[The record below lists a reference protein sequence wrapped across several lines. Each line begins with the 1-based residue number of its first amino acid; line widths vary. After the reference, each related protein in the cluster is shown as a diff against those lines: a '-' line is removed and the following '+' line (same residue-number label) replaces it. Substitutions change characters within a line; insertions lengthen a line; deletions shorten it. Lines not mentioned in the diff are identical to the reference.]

1 MSRRA
6 GVMPGTVMLTL
17 GRLPKALDIARSFAM
32 QGWRVIIAE
41 PFRQHLA
48 GASNMVARSYQV
60 TAPAVSKRR
69 YLAELAA
76 IIAAEKVDWVIPVS
90 EETMHV
96 TFLRELVPASVRI
109 FTMPPEA
116 LLPAY
121 DKHGFIHL
129 AQSAGVSVPE
139 THALGSPAGEALA
152 RLGPVVVKPVH
163 SCSGRGVRI
172 LAQGAP
178 LPSEA
183 GSVVQRFIPGE
194 VHSSCSIA
202 QAGQVLSTVI
212 YRGALFSGSVA
223 IAFERV
229 VEPVLFEAW
238 IARFVR
244 HVNWTGFISFDFVL
258 DAQGV
263 PHGIECNP
271 RTTSGLH
278 FFETADLAPA
288 ILEARPPRFR
298 QALRLQQFYSCLT
311 ETQKSVL
318 TPRRFPRNLHAL
330 LTTPDVTWNRQDKR
344 PFLTM
349 TWTSWEIIR
358 RAMQAGTTFGEVAT
372 LDVGWYEGEGTAE
385 GGTAA

>member
-1 MSRRA
+1 
-6 GVMPGTVMLTL
+6 MPRTVLLTL

-32 QGWRVIIAE
+32 NGWRVIIAE
-41 PFRQHLA
+41 PFKRHLA
-48 GASNMVARSYQV
+48 GASNAVAKSYQV
-60 TAPAVSKRR
+60 TPPSISKRQ
-69 YLAELAA
+69 YLEELAA
-76 IIAAEKVDWVIPVS
+76 IIVAEGVELVVPVS

-96 TFLRELVPASVRI
+96 TFLRGLLPEHVRI
-109 FTMPPEA
+109 FTMPPDA

-129 AQSAGVSVPE
+129 AQAAGVSVPE
-139 THALGSPAGEALA
+139 THAIGTPGATALA
-152 RLGPVVVKPVH
+152 ASGPVVVKPVH

-172 LAQGAP
+172 LLQGAT
-178 LPSEA
+178 LPEES

-194 VHSSCSIA
+194 VHSSCSVA
-202 QAGQVLSTVI
+202 HEGRVLSTVI

-229 VEPVLFEAW
+229 VAPVLFERW
-238 IARFVR
+238 IEDFVA
-244 HVNWTGFISFDFVL
+244 HVNWSGFISFDFVL
-258 DAQGV
+258 DADGV

-288 ILEARPPRFR
+288 ILEARVPRHR
-298 QALRLQQFYSCLT
+298 ATLRLQQFYSCLT

-318 TPRRFPRNLHAL
+318 TPRQFPRNLRAL
-330 LTTPDVTWNRQDKR
+330 FSTPDVTWDGRDKR

-349 TWTSWEIIR
+349 TWTSWEIIQ
-358 RAMQAGTTFGEVAT
+358 RAVKAGTTFGEVAT
-372 LDVGWYEGEGTAE
+372 LDVGWYEGEGPSQPPA
-385 GGTAA
+385 

>member
-1 MSRRA
+1 
-6 GVMPGTVMLTL
+6 MPRTVLLTL
-17 GRLPKALDIARSFAM
+17 GRLPKVLDLARSFARH
-32 QGWRVIIAE
+32 GWRVIIAE
-41 PFRQHLA
+41 PFKRHLA
-48 GASNMVARSYQV
+48 GASNSVEKSYQV
-60 TAPAVSKRR
+60 TAPCISKQR

-76 IIAAEKVDWVIPVS
+76 IIAAEDVELVVPVS

-96 TFLRELVPASVRI
+96 TFLRELVPERVRI
-109 FTMPPEA
+109 FTMPPA
-116 LLPAY
+116 SLLPAY

-129 AQSAGVSVPE
+129 AHAAGVSVPE
-139 THALGSPAGEALA
+139 THAIGTPGAEALA
-152 RLGPVVVKPVH
+152 ASGPVVVKPVH

-172 LAQGAP
+172 LPQGTD
-178 LPSEA
+178 LPEER

-202 QAGQVLSTVI
+202 VQGRVLSTVI
-212 YRGALFSGSVA
+212 YRGAMFSGSVA

-229 VEPVLFEAW
+229 LAPVLFEGW
-238 IARFVR
+238 IEDFVR

-278 FFETADLAPA
+278 FFETEDLAPA
-288 ILEARPPRFR
+288 ILEARVPRYR
-298 QALRLQQFYSCLT
+298 GTLRLQQFYSCLT

-318 TPRRFPRNLHAL
+318 TPRQFPRNLRAL
-330 LTTPDVTWNRQDKR
+330 LTTPDVTWDARDNR

-349 TWTSWEIIR
+349 TWTSWEIIQ
-358 RAMQAGTTFGEVAT
+358 RAIKAGTTFGEVAT
-372 LDVGWYEGEGTAE
+372 LDVGWYEGEGPSQPLA
-385 GGTAA
+385 

>member
-1 MSRRA
+1 MSR
-6 GVMPGTVMLTL
+6 TVLLTL

-32 QGWRVIIAE
+32 IGWRVVIAE
-41 PFRQHLA
+41 PFKRHLA
-48 GASNMVARSYQV
+48 GASNSVAKSYQV
-60 TAPAVSKRR
+60 TAPVISKRR
-69 YLAELAA
+69 YLEELAA
-76 IIAAEKVDWVIPVS
+76 IVAAEGVELVVPVS

-96 TFLRELVPASVRI
+96 TFLRELVPDHVRI
-109 FTMPPEA
+109 FTMPPDA

-129 AQSAGVSVPE
+129 AEAAGVSVPQ
-139 THALGSPAGEALA
+139 TQAIGTPGAAALVAS
-152 RLGPVVVKPVH
+152 GPVVVKPVH

-172 LAQGAP
+172 LPAGSA
-178 LPSEA
+178 LPVET

-202 QAGQVLSTVI
+202 HEGRVLSTVI

-229 VEPVLFEAW
+229 VNPVRFEAW
-238 IARFVR
+238 IERFVR
-244 HVNWTGFISFDFVL
+244 HVNWSGFISFDFVL
-258 DAQGV
+258 DEAGQ

-278 FFETADLAPA
+278 FFETADIAPA
-288 ILEARPPRFR
+288 ILEARPPRHR
-298 QALRLQQFYSCLT
+298 ETLRLQQFYSCLT

-318 TPRRFPRNLHAL
+318 TPRQFPRNLRAL
-330 LTTPDVTWNRQDKR
+330 LTTPDVTWDARDKR

-349 TWTSWEIIR
+349 TWTSWEIIQ
-358 RAMQAGTTFGEVAT
+358 RAMKAGTTFGEVAT
-372 LDVGWYEGEGTAE
+372 LDVGWYEGESAP
-385 GGTAA
+385 A